1 MEGDKPSP
9 KGLRMTDKM
18 EPIAPATP
26 SEAAGTKRPWKAP
39 EIKTME
45 ARDGEAS
52 FTYGGV
58 DTGIYHS

>member
-1 MEGDKPSP
+1 
-9 KGLRMTDKM
+9 MTQKNNRFTLEM
-18 EPIAPATP
+18 SA
-26 SEAAGTKRPWKAP
+26 RPGSAKLHWKAP
-39 EIKTME
+39 EILRIE